1 MNCKW
6 RVLFSLP
13 ARLLVRVPPQRA
25 FAAHYGKACLVPRPI
40 CPTIHTSIIRRDVT
54 YVTEPSGDSRD
65 EWARSQEADMPLAQV
80 IRFDERQAVGRPRR
94 ALEKPTMGVIL
105 QFPLSPRL
113 AATPTVQAASLD
125 DDRSAG
131 RGRDPG

>member
-1 MNCKW
+1 
-6 RVLFSLP
+6 
-13 ARLLVRVPPQRA
+13 
-25 FAAHYGKACLVPRPI
+25 
-40 CPTIHTSIIRRDVT
+40 
-54 YVTEPSGDSRD
+54 
-65 EWARSQEADMPLAQV
+65 MPLAQV